1 MTAAGRNRLPSQAA
15 AACSRRGFL
24 LTVVTTALALAGCG
38 EQGSSQSAARVPP
51 WLPGAVGDVDAAAR
65 LGRVYLADHP
75 HERQLDTLLT
85 AIDAAL
91 GGDAGSGGRDPQQVL
106 GRLQEVVR
114 ADYRRDAAVNVQGWV
129 LSVTEARVYAVLAL
143 AANS

>member
-1 MTAAGRNRLPSQAA
+1 MKAEERNGLPSQAA

-24 LTVVTTALALAGCG
+24 LTVVSAALALAGCG
-38 EQGSSQSAARVPP
+38 EQGSTQSAASLPP

-75 HERQLDTLLT
+75 HERQLDTLLS

-106 GRLQEVVR
+106 GRLQEVVG
-114 ADYRRDAAVNVQGWV
+114 ADYRRGAAVNVQGWV
-129 LSVTEARVYAVLAL
+129 LSFTEARVYAVLAL
-143 AANS
+143 VADS